1 MAYSEEEKIKI
12 LYEESLREIRDLVGR
27 IEQVATVV
35 AGASRFANERE
46 NGSYL
51 QSAKSL
57 DQATKDIHTAMQQV
71 TGLKTGMEVAAASS
85 ARAVLLGEGGPI
97 VQLGALVR
105 QQRDALG
112 WLNRAADT
120 YSKALTPSLL
130 VTVCTALC
138 CAVIGGLFVRY
149 L

>member
-12 LYEESLREIRDLVGR
+12 LYEQSLCEIRDLVGR
-27 IEQVATVV
+27 IEQVATVI
-35 AGASRFANERE
+35 AGASKVAKERE

-51 QSAKSL
+51 QSTKSL

-71 TGLKTGMEVAAASS
+71 TGLKDGMQLAAASS
-85 ARAVLLGEGGPI
+85 ARAVLLDEDGPI
-97 VQLGALVR
+97 AQLGALVR

-112 WLNRAADT
+112 WLNRAANT
-120 YSKALTPSLL
+120 YAKALTPSLL

-138 CAVIGGLFVRY
+138 SAVIGGLFVRY

>member
-12 LYEESLREIRDLVGR
+12 LYEQSLREIRDLVGR
-27 IEQVATVV
+27 IEQVATVI
-35 AGASRFANERE
+35 AGASKSAKERE

-71 TGLKTGMEVAAASS
+71 TGLKDGMQLAAASS
-85 ARAVLLGEGGPI
+85 ARAVLLDEGGPI
-97 VQLGALVR
+97 AQLGALVR

-112 WLNRAADT
+112 WLNRAANT

-130 VTVCTALC
+130 ITICTALC
-138 CAVIGGLFVRY
+138 CAVIGGLCVRY

>member
-12 LYEESLREIRDLVGR
+12 LYEQSLREIRDLVGR

-35 AGASRFANERE
+35 AGASRFAKERE
-46 NGSYL
+46 IGSYL

-71 TGLKTGMEVAAASS
+71 TGLKDGMELAAASC
-85 ARAVLLGEGGPI
+85 ARTVLLGEGGPI
-97 VQLGALVR
+97 AQLGALVR

-112 WLNRAADT
+112 WLNRAANT

-130 VTVCTALC
+130 LTVCTALC
-138 CAVIGGLFVRY
+138 CAVIGGLLVRY